1 MFVACRVYIL
11 NTFHISDFLHMYF
24 IIFNNIFGF
33 FQPCSMQQFS
43 QTSQQYFNNSTQILL
58 VTMICSIVSENSW
71 SYTTSLK
78 LSVNVLWII
87 LYLHGRLQKALMPL
101 RYEYLLSTWNL
112 HELLIN
118 ALMTLMYKYLLS
130 TWDLHGPLLN
140 TLMPPRDEYLLSILH
155 LHMILLKALM
165 PLRYAYS

>member
-71 SYTTSLK
+71 NYTTSLK

-112 HELLIN
+112 HDLLI
-118 ALMTLMYKYLLS
+118 
-130 TWDLHGPLLN
+130 N
-140 TLMPPRDEYLLSILH
+140 TLMPPRYEYLLSILH

>member
-118 ALMTLMYKYLLS
+118 
-130 TWDLHGPLLN
+130 
-140 TLMPPRDEYLLSILH
+140 TLMPPRYEYLLSILH

>member
-71 SYTTSLK
+71 NYTTSLK

-118 ALMTLMYKYLLS
+118 
-130 TWDLHGPLLN
+130 
-140 TLMPPRDEYLLSILH
+140 TLMPPRYEYLLSILH